1 MAQLGPAPKPQ
12 RKREQRGN
20 YSLRD
25 RLLTAVDGGGR
36 RAASGGRRRRV
47 AGGGWL
53 AAVGGGRLWS
63 STWIECFKG
72 NSKFQIS
79 TGKDL
84 CAKSWYLDR
93 RHACRFWY
101 RLPEHN
107 SLIPDFGSG

>member
-1 MAQLGPAPKPQ
+1 MAQLGPAQKPQ

-53 AAVGGGRLWS
+53 AAGGGGRLVNGARRD
-63 STWIECFKG
+63 CVFQGQFKITTA
-72 NSKFQIS
+72 IS

-84 CAKSWYLDR
+84 C
-93 RHACRFWY
+93 
-101 RLPEHN
+101 
-107 SLIPDFGSG
+107 